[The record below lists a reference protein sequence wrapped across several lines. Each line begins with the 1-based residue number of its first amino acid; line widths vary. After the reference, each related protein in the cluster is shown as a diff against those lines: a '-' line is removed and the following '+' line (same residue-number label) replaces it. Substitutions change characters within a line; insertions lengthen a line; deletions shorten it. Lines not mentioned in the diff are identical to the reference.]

1 MQIQSSALMP
11 SRAAIEALMRPGSL
25 SNARNAK

>member
-1 MQIQSSALMP
+1 MQTQSSALTP
-11 SRAAIEALMRPGSL
+11 SRAAIDALMRLGSL

>member
-1 MQIQSSALMP
+1 MHPVAAVMP
-11 SRAAIEALMRPGSL
+11 RAAIEALMLPGSL